1 MTKNLN
7 QLISKAKVFHTFALP
22 MEIGKI
28 NKLTVARATDNGY
41 YLVDDDD
48 NEVLLPN
55 AYVTDDLKIADE
67 IEVFVYKDSEDRIVA
82 TTLKPY
88 VQFEEFAYLQVKEVN
103 DYGAFMDWG
112 LPKDLMVPFAE
123 QTEKMK
129 EGNWYLIFLLI
140 DEQTERLIGS
150 GNVNEFT
157 YTDEIDINQGDE
169 VDLLLYDMTELG
181 MNVIVNNLYRGLIF
195 KSDIHKNIQPGDRIK
210 GYVKQVRED
219 GKIDILLEPAGY
231 DNSIDK
237 NSDIILSAL
246 KENDG
251 FLNLT
256 DKSTPEDIKHKL
268 GLSKKAFKKGLGKL
282 YKQKIVELSEDGIK
296 LL

>member
-1 MTKNLN
+1 
-7 QLISKAKVFHTFALP
+7 

-28 NKLTVARATDNGY
+28 NKLTAARSTDNGY
-41 YLVDDDD
+41 YLTDNDG

-55 AYVTDDLKIADE
+55 AYVADDLKIGNE

-88 VQFEEFAYLQVKEVN
+88 VQFEEFAYLKVKEVN

-123 QTEKMK
+123 QTEKMEAGK
-129 EGNWYLIFLLI
+129 SYLIFLLQ
-140 DEQTERLIGS
+140 DEQTDRLIAS
-150 GNVNEFT
+150 SNVNEFVFF
-157 YTDEIDINQGDE
+157 DEIDVKQGDE
-169 VDLLLYDMTELG
+169 VDLLLYNMTELG
-181 MNVIVNNLYRGLIF
+181 MNVIVNNMYKGLIF
-195 KSDIHKNIQPGDRIK
+195 KSDIHKNIKPGDRIK
-210 GYVKQVRED
+210 GFVKQVRED
-219 GKIDILLEPAGY
+219 GKIDIILEPAGY
-231 DNSIDK
+231 KNSIDE

-246 KENDG
+246 KENNG

-256 DKSTPEDIKHKL
+256 DKNTPEEIKRIL
-268 GLSKKAFKKGLGKL
+268 GLSKKAFKNGLGNL
-282 YKQKIVELSEDGIK
+282 YKQKIVELNENGIK

>member
-1 MTKNLN
+1 
-7 QLISKAKVFHTFALP
+7 

-28 NKLTVARATDNGY
+28 NKLTAARSTDNGY
-41 YLVDDDD
+41 YLTDNDG

-55 AYVTDDLKIADE
+55 AYVADDLKIGNE

-88 VQFEEFAYLQVKEVN
+88 VQFEEFAYLKVKEVN

-129 EGNWYLIFLLI
+129 EGNWYLIFLLE

-150 GNVNEFT
+150 SKVNEFT
-157 YTDEIDINQGDE
+157 FTTEIDVNTGDE
-169 VDLLLYDMTELG
+169 VDLLLYNMTELG
-181 MNVIVNNLYRGLIF
+181 MNAIVNNMYKGLIF
-195 KSDIHKNIQPGDRIK
+195 KSDIHKSIKPGDRIK
-210 GYVKQVRED
+210 GFVKQVRED
-219 GKIDILLEPAGY
+219 GKIDIILEPAGY
-231 DNSIDK
+231 KNSIDE

-256 DKSTPEDIKHKL
+256 DKSAPEDIKRIL
-268 GLSKKAFKKGLGKL
+268 GLSKKAFKNGLGNL
-282 YKQKIVELSEDGIK
+282 YKQKIVELNKDGIK

>member
-1 MTKNLN
+1 MK
-7 QLISKAKVFHTFALP
+7 
-22 MEIGKI
+22 IGKT
-28 NKLTVARATDNGY
+28 NKLIAARSTDNGY
-41 YLVDDDD
+41 YLTDNDG

-55 AYVTDDLKIADE
+55 AYVADDLKIGDE

-88 VQFEEFAYLQVKEVN
+88 VQFEEFAYLKVKEVN

-112 LPKDLMVPFAE
+112 LPKDLMIPFAE

-129 EGNWYLIFLLI
+129 EGNWYLIFLLE

-150 GNVNEFT
+150 SKVNEFT
-157 YTDEIDINQGDE
+157 FTTEIDVNTGDE
-169 VDLLLYDMTELG
+169 VDLLLYNMTELG
-181 MNVIVNNLYRGLIF
+181 MNAIVNNMYKGLIF
-195 KSDIHKNIQPGDRIK
+195 KSDIHKSIKPGDRIK
-210 GYVKQVRED
+210 GFVKQVRED

-231 DNSIDK
+231 KNSINN
-237 NSDIILSAL
+237 NSNIILTAL

-256 DKSTPEDIKHKL
+256 DKSAPEDIKRIL
-268 GLSKKAFKKGLGKL
+268 GLSKKAFKNGLGNL
-282 YKQKIVELSEDGIK
+282 YKQKIVELNKDGIK

>member
-1 MTKNLN
+1 
-7 QLISKAKVFHTFALP
+7 
-22 MEIGKI
+22 MEIGKT
-28 NKLTVARATDNGY
+28 NKLIAARSTDNGY
-41 YLVDDDD
+41 YLTDNDG

-55 AYVTDDLKIADE
+55 AYVADDLKIGDE

-88 VQFEEFAYLQVKEVN
+88 VQFEEFAYLKVKEVN

-129 EGNWYLIFLLI
+129 EGNWYLIFLLE

-150 GNVNEFT
+150 SKVNEFT
-157 YTDEIDINQGDE
+157 FTTEIDVNTGDE
-169 VDLLLYDMTELG
+169 VDLLLYNMTELG
-181 MNVIVNNLYRGLIF
+181 MNAIVNNMYKGLIF
-195 KSDIHKNIQPGDRIK
+195 KSDIHKNIKPGDRIK
-210 GYVKQVRED
+210 GFVKQVRED
-219 GKIDILLEPAGY
+219 GKIDIILEPAGY
-231 DNSIDK
+231 KNSIDE

-246 KENDG
+246 KENNG

-256 DKSTPEDIKHKL
+256 DKSTPEDIKRIL
-268 GLSKKAFKKGLGKL
+268 GLSKKAFKNGLGNL
-282 YKQKIVELSEDGIK
+282 YKQKIVELNEDGIK

>member
-1 MTKNLN
+1 
-7 QLISKAKVFHTFALP
+7 
-22 MEIGKI
+22 MEIGKT
-28 NKLTVARATDNGY
+28 NKLIAARSTDNGY
-41 YLVDDDD
+41 YLTDNDG

-55 AYVTDDLKIADE
+55 AYVADDLKIGNE

-88 VQFEEFAYLQVKEVN
+88 VQFEEFAYLKVKEVN

-129 EGNWYLIFLLI
+129 EGNWYLIFLLE

-150 GNVNEFT
+150 SKVNEFT
-157 YTDEIDINQGDE
+157 FTTEIDVNTGDE
-169 VDLLLYDMTELG
+169 VDLLLYNITELG
-181 MNVIVNNLYRGLIF
+181 MNAIVNNMYKGLIF
-195 KSDIHKNIQPGDRIK
+195 KSDIHKNIKPGDRIK
-210 GYVKQVRED
+210 GFVKQVRED

-231 DNSIDK
+231 KNSIDK

-256 DKSTPEDIKHKL
+256 DKSAPEDIKRIL
-268 GLSKKAFKKGLGKL
+268 GLSKKAFKNGLGNL
-282 YKQKIVELSEDGIK
+282 YKQKIVELNEDGIK